1 MHVNRHYPTNLPI
14 ILFIVLAFFGGCT
27 DATEGTGLALVNIR
41 LIDAPGDFDEAWI
54 EFEGVELFHG
64 TDRQAVEGEWIH
76 IPYDQ
81 ADRQVD
87 VAKLVGEGV
96 LLLGRQEIPVGGI
109 FKIRLLLGSDHYLT
123 KNGKDRSLT
132 LRDPETAVI
141 EVDVNYRVE
150 RNLSYDIYL
159 DFDLGR
165 SIKPTSDSTR
175 FELEPRVR
183 SFVSNERSNIKCRI
197 QPAASKPVVYAL
209 HGKDTVTTL
218 SDAQG
223 NYSLR
228 GLDPGKYT
236 LRILPRKPF
245 RDTTF
250 SIEAEKGVDT
260 TLANIVLKLPPSTPK

>member
-1 MHVNRHYPTNLPI
+1 R
-14 ILFIVLAFFGGCT
+14 F
-27 DATEGTGLALVNIR
+27 
-41 LIDAPGDFDEAWI
+41 
-54 EFEGVELFHG
+54 
-64 TDRQAVEGEWIH
+64 
-76 IPYDQ
+76 
-81 ADRQVD
+81 
-87 VAKLVGEGV
+87 
-96 LLLGRQEIPVGGI
+96 
-109 FKIRLLLGSDHYLT
+109 
-123 KNGKDRSLT
+123 LT

-183 SFVSNERSNIKCRI
+183 SFVSNDRSNIKGRI

-250 SIEAEKGVDT
+250 
-260 TLANIVLKLPPSTPK
+260 